1 MEYGNKRDCSVFST
15 ASNDASS
22 RQPVMVAI
30 AEVWERFQETVPSR
44 LVILEQAS
52 TALKDGTLGDD
63 LRQQAKVEAHN
74 IAGAAGVFG
83 VIRGSQLARKI
94 EHLLQSAETPIQ
106 THADQ
111 FSELIISLRSEL
123 EQPLQ

>member
-1 MEYGNKRDCSVFST
+1 MEYGNKTDRNVFST

-22 RQPVMVAI
+22 HQSVMGAI
-30 AEVWERFQETVPSR
+30 AEVWERFQKTVPSR

-94 EHLLQSAETPIQ
+94 EHLLQSAETPNQ

-111 FSELIISLRSEL
+111 FCELVISLRSEL